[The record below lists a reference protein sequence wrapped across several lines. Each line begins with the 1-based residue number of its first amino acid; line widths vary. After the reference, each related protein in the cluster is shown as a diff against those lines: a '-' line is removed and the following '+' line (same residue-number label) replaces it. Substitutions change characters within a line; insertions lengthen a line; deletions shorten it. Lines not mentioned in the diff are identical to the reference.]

1 MDTKRTLLLS
11 SKKEEHKL
19 CGNEKGICSFGKEG
33 GSRENGGG
41 GESGS
46 RSRDHFVSYD
56 EEKNNVEKAA
66 MMSLLLLEQGFSNLA
81 KLSQRVSLKDGNL
94 VPLNNSRLC
103 RLGWT

>member
-1 MDTKRTLLLS
+1 M
-11 SKKEEHKL
+11 KKEFVP
-19 CGNEKGICSFGKEG
+19 FGKEG
-33 GSRENGGG
+33 GSRENSGG